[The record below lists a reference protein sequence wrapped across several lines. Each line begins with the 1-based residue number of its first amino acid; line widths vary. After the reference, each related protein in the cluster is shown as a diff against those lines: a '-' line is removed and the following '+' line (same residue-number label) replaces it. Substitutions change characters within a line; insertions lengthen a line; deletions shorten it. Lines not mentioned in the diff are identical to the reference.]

1 MGTATATL
9 LKLLLC
15 SDFAVQSA
23 SEFNDLQQ
31 NSLRKG
37 TGNFLKVSGKIFWV
51 IYNREF
57 SRQSSES
64 DPGPIF

>member
-1 MGTATATL
+1 LQIQA
-9 LKLLLC
+9 LC

-31 NSLRKG
+31 NSLHKG

-51 IYNREF
+51 TGN
-57 SRQSSES
+57 SRTKAANPTPDQYF
-64 DPGPIF
+64 DHTR